1 MVLLVKLPAN
11 QIVMVNGVVMQ
22 SWIIVRFVY
31 LDQQENQNVFQ
42 IVMVIGAEPPLRI
55 IVKIVLM
62 GKPVNLP
69 ALKIATA
76 IGVVQQHMMFVE
88 FVMKTLQMTALQIV
102 MVNGVVMQS

>member
-1 MVLLVKLPAN
+1 M
-11 QIVMVNGVVMQ
+11 
-22 SWIIVRFVY
+22 RFVY

-76 IGVVQQHMMFVE
+76 IGVVLLFLIIVKSVMMI
-88 FVMKTLQMTALQIV
+88 LLMTVSRIAI
-102 MVNGVVMQS
+102 MNGAVPQW